1 MKRREFI
8 QQTAMAAAGALALSS
23 FSFKQKNEIGL
34 QLYTLRDVI
43 NKDVKGTLE
52 KVAAL
57 GYQKV
62 EAYGYNDGKLFGMAA
77 KEFAALAKSLKLKVT
92 SGHYLLGKSDST
104 KAMKGTLLND
114 WERAVADAKEVG
126 QEYMIL
132 AYLIADER
140 KSLDDY
146 KRICETINKAAE
158 VCKKNGIRMGYHNHE
173 FEFEKFDGQVAYD
186 LMLKELDPKNV
197 SMELDLYWVN
207 YANQNALEY
216 FAKYPGRFE
225 QWHVK
230 DMDKTDPKK
239 QVDVGTGRID
249 FAALFA
255 KAKQSGL
262 KHFYVEQEAYPV
274 SPMDSIEKSI
284 ANVKKWI

>member
-1 MKRREFI
+1 
-8 QQTAMAAAGALALSS
+8 
-23 FSFKQKNEIGL
+23 
-34 QLYTLRDVI
+34 
-43 NKDVKGTLE
+43 
-52 KVAAL
+52 
-57 GYQKV
+57 
-62 EAYGYNDGKLFGMAA
+62 MAA

-140 KSLDDY
+140 QSLDDY

-249 FAALFA
+249 FPALFA